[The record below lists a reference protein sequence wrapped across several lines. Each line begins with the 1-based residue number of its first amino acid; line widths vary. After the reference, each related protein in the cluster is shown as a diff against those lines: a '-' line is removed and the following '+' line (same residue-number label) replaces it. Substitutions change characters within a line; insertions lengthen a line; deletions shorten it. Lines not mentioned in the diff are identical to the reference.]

1 LLSDFALAPRSRVS
15 KLIAMLATCAAVIER
30 LQVILVQRIDTVVT
44 TAFTDKPVS
53 MKYRGIFEIIGR
65 SPGKINYASKVRR
78 ESPNGIYAEWFQRFV
93 ANARHKGPA
102 VRPEAA

>member
-1 LLSDFALAPRSRVS
+1 MEV
-15 KLIAMLATCAAVIER
+15 K
-30 LQVILVQRIDTVVT
+30 LVQRIESVVT

-65 SPGKINYASKVRR
+65 SPGMINYASKVRR
-78 ESPNGIYAEWFQRFV
+78 TTPDGVYVEWFQRFI
-93 ANARHKGPA
+93 ANARHKGAP